1 LELTLLTLDYLIIV
15 NLPKKFIIST
25 KLQVFLN
32 ELFFNLINLFKET
45 VFVLQST
52 YGENF
57 FINNNLIP

>member
-1 LELTLLTLDYLIIV
+1 
-15 NLPKKFIIST
+15 
-25 KLQVFLN
+25 LN

-52 YGENF
+52 CGENF